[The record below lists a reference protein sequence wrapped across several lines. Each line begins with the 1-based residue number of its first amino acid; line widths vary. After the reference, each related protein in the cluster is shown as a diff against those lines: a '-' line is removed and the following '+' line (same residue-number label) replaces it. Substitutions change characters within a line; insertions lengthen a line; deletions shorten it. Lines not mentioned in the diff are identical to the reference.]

1 MPDVL
6 VSLVLGEPPMSERE
20 GPGRSPPVTHLRLH
34 PGPAGAVGVRTVG
47 RHVTLCHAVGD
58 ARVRGRTRDQGV
70 RQVLFGMV
78 PQRRCPQED
87 SGRPAR

>member
-1 MPDVL
+1 
-6 VSLVLGEPPMSERE
+6 MSERE
-20 GPGRSPPVTHLRLH
+20 GPGRSPLVTHLRLH
-34 PGPAGAVGVRTVG
+34 PGPAGAVGERTVG
-47 RHVTLCHAVGD
+47 RHVTLCHTVGD

-87 SGRPAR
+87 SGRPGR